1 MLIRSF
7 DPDAL
12 RPAHDGTILA
22 QGVFGG
28 KEIGAPFGCAFGVLK
43 PGMQQKP
50 ERAPVAKIYYMR
62 YGTATMQIEDEIQ
75 TLQAGDVLF
84 IPANSYH
91 SIRNDSDEECSTFA
105 IWWTPVET

>member
-22 QGVFGG
+22 QGVFGA

-50 ERAPVAKIYYMR
+50 ERSPVAKIYYLR
-62 YGTATMQIEDEIQ
+62 CGTATMQIEDEVQ
-75 TLQAGDVLF
+75 TLRAGDVLF
-84 IPANSYH
+84 IPANAYH

-105 IWWTPVET
+105 IWWTPVEE